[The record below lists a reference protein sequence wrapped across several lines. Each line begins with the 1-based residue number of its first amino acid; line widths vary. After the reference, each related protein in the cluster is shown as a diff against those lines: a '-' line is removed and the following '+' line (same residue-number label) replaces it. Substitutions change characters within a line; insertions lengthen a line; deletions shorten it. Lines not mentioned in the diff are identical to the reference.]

1 MCNAYVRFTN
11 IILFYLHNNSSG
23 RWYYPQFTYNASSSW
38 DDPSFW
44 DIYISLVWTS
54 ISWKTNASSP
64 LISKTSLGAYFL
76 IVTPASE
83 LLLLLDEFSL
93 VTVWSFHFFPF
104 SVQFY
109 SKHWAHSLYLI
120 HRRTQTHTQMQSSH
134 LCLQQISP
142 KIQKDE
148 VFNMVT
154 AVKELL
160 LPLRVPRILLAT
172 LRVAPTFLTG
182 CSSPLFLTPSP
193 QGQK

>member
-1 MCNAYVRFTN
+1 MCTLQTLSYFIFTVTFQVGG
-11 IILFYLHNNSSG
+11 IMPSLHTVQVVAG
-23 RWYYPQFTYNASSSW
+23 MTL
-38 DDPSFW
+38 PSE
-44 DIYISLVWTS
+44 IHISLVWTS

-76 IVTPASE
+76 VVSPASE

-93 VTVWSFHFFPF
+93 VTVWSLHFFPF
-104 SVQFY
+104 SIQFY

-154 AVKELL
+154 EVKELL

-182 CSSPLFLTPSP
+182 SSCPLFLTPSP